1 MRSRSASRRFEPGP
15 RNWSAVPHIRIEWRE
30 VRHRVQGMQRLPQS
44 VWIDALDGALA
55 LLGKRRDAERFSR
68 LVEVARAALP
78 SSMPWLARRPLQAI
92 ELADQ
97 WPRLVAVVGWL
108 VEHPRPGI
116 YLRQV
121 DIPGVHSKFIEAH
134 RAVLS
139 ELLDLA
145 LAPEAITA
153 EKAGV
158 GQFAGRYGFLDKP
171 VRIRFRALDE
181 RIPLLPGV
189 ARPDVTLDAH
199 SFACLEH
206 CVSAR
211 IHHRKRNQL
220 PGLSTDGRGHRDL
233 RRRIWMGCAG
243 TGRVACP
250 DARSTIG
257 AISILTAS
265 PSLTS
270 FAVVSACGVIS
281 HGPRDP
287 DGPRGVLGP

>member
-1 MRSRSASRRFEPGP
+1 MSWTTPGDVKAQLSRLWERGDLLRPLVTGERPIPMRLALKGPSSDEVTERFEAV
-15 RNWSAVPHIRIEWRE
+15 RAWTAELSAVPHVRIEWRE

-121 DIPGVHSKFIEAH
+121 DIPGIHSKFIEAH

-153 EKAGV
+153 EKAGCGAV
-158 GQFAGRYGFLDKP
+158 RRPLWVPGQAGAHPLSGAGRVHPAVARGGAPRCHVGCTQL
-171 VRIRFRALDE
+171 R
-181 RIPLLPGV
+181 LPGALPV
-189 ARPDVTLDAH
+189 GAYSSPKTKSTSSPFHRWPRP
-199 SFACLEH
+199 S
-206 CVSAR
+206 
-211 IHHRKRNQL
+211 
-220 PGLSTDGRGHRDL
+220 
-233 RRRIWMGCAG
+233 
-243 TGRVACP
+243 
-250 DARSTIG
+250 
-257 AISILTAS
+257 
-265 PSLTS
+265 
-270 FAVVSACGVIS
+270 
-281 HGPRDP
+281 
-287 DGPRGVLGP
+287 